1 MVTAI
6 STTESSNIQIPAL
19 PNAKTFCAMA
29 AVLVLA
35 ASTTGT
41 ASVPMQTFATSQN
54 TFFSTDTANRN
65 SYNNGN
71 ISLWLEGDSVMSV
84 DKAQSLA
91 RLLEIEQL
99 QDNWNGNGANCFSE
113 SILSFARKI
122 VMNLLIQPAIF
133 PTARDSIQLEYEND
147 LGDYLELELFE
158 NERIKMFSFDHTG
171 KSLTDEINYDS
182 INKVVNKFY
191 GRNI

>member
-65 SYNNGN
+65 SYKNGN

-133 PTARDSIQLEYEND
+133 PTA
-147 LGDYLELELFE
+147 
-158 NERIKMFSFDHTG
+158 
-171 KSLTDEINYDS
+171 
-182 INKVVNKFY
+182 
-191 GRNI
+191 

>member
-41 ASVPMQTFATSQN
+41 ASVPMQTFAISQN

-84 DKAQSLA
+84 DKAQVWRDFLKSNNFKIIGTA
-91 RLLEIEQL
+91 MAQTAFQKVSYLL
-99 QDNWNGNGANCFSE
+99 
-113 SILSFARKI
+113 R
-122 VMNLLIQPAIF
+122 
-133 PTARDSIQLEYEND
+133 
-147 LGDYLELELFE
+147 
-158 NERIKMFSFDHTG
+158 G
-171 KSLTDEINYDS
+171 KL
-182 INKVVNKFY
+182 
-191 GRNI
+191 

>member
-91 RLLEIEQL
+91 RLLEIE
-99 QDNWNGNGANCFSE
+99 
-113 SILSFARKI
+113 
-122 VMNLLIQPAIF
+122 
-133 PTARDSIQLEYEND
+133 
-147 LGDYLELELFE
+147 
-158 NERIKMFSFDHTG
+158 
-171 KSLTDEINYDS
+171 
-182 INKVVNKFY
+182 
-191 GRNI
+191 

>member
-1 MVTAI
+1 MFTAI
-6 STTESSNIQIPAL
+6 STTESSNIHIPAL

-41 ASVPMQTFATSQN
+41 ASVPVQTFAASQN

-99 QDNWNGNGANCFSE
+99 QDNWNRNGANCFSN

-158 NERIKMFSFDHTG
+158 NERIKMFSFDHTV
-171 KSLTDEINYDS
+171 KSLTEEINYDS
-182 INKVVNKFY
+182 INKVVSKFY